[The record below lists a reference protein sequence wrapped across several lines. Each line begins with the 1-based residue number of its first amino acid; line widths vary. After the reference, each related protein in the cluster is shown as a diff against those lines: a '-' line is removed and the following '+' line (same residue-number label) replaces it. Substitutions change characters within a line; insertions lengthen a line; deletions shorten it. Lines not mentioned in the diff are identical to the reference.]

1 MIKVIG
7 AWAFRCGL
15 REKGPQEFII
25 SEKAKGGVGQGKKC
39 IVQYMELDQG
49 YDHHYTN

>member
-1 MIKVIG
+1 VYTNGAQDYSVFFSPSLLFSWMIKVIG

-25 SEKAKGGVGQGKKC
+25 SEKAKGG
-39 IVQYMELDQG
+39 E
-49 YDHHYTN
+49 